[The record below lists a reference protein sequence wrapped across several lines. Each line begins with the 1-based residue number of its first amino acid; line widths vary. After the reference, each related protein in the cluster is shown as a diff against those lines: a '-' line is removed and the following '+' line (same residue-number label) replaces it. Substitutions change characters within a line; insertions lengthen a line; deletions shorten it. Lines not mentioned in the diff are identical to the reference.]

1 MKIVLIEMVDK
12 LGKTGDVVE
21 VKKGFARNYLIPK
34 KLAIPATEGAVKM
47 VEMLKTQRVKKAM
60 KTQDEALK
68 LKELIEGKSITA
80 KVKASDQGKLYGSV
94 SERDITKMLEEQHG
108 INLDFHNIVMDEHIK
123 MLGNHSVKIRLHSE
137 IELDLP
143 VWVVRE
149 EEPE

>member
-1 MKIVLIEMVDK
+1 MKVVLIEMVDK

-21 VKKGFARNYLIPK
+21 VKKGFARNYLIPQ

-60 KTQDEALK
+60 KTQEEALK

-94 SERDITKMLEEQHG
+94 SERDITNMLEEQHG

-123 MLGNHSVKIRLHSE
+123 MLGNHTIKIRLHSE

-143 VWVVRE
+143 VWVIRE